1 VEQLNDTRSL
11 SIRLAHWVGGSPRHP
26 EEAAGALAE
35 EFVGLYRDA
44 AAVFVVRQTPAAVPT
59 AMLVTTDKV
68 AARKDGRSPVAT
80 LPRAGA
86 RDEAEGTVVV
96 FRPNP
101 PARPRLALVLEEYVD
116 GCVQPAMRARVRQ
129 EIRSGTLSSLLL
141 MMRKLGVKPTAPMIH
156 WYSTSSCLISLAICI
171 RSATS
176 TPEPP
181 HDPEPAGLFA
191 IPALLGRIPPSRQ
204 RGDDSV
210 SRRSKYD

>member
-26 EEAAGALAE
+26 EEVAGALAE

-101 PARPRLALVLEEYVD
+101 PARPRLALVLEELR
-116 GCVQPAMRARVRQ
+116 GRMRAT
-129 EIRSGTLSSLLL
+129 SHAGAGAPGDP
-141 MMRKLGVKPTAPMIH
+141 LGHVV
-156 WYSTSSCLISLAICI
+156 
-171 RSATS
+171 
-176 TPEPP
+176 EPV
-181 HDPEPAGLFA
+181 A
-191 IPALLGRIPPSRQ
+191 
-204 RGDDSV
+204 DDA
-210 SRRSKYD
+210 